1 MHNAKGYIPISL
13 SNGVSIGVTDVI
25 DTGMGT
31 SYVLVAKH
39 AQGDT
44 AFGIDSDSTAVY
56 RGIQTAEGALADTDV
71 PTAVEDEI
79 ELDGEVGNHT
89 FVKM

>member
-1 MHNAKGYIPISL
+1 
-13 SNGVSIGVTDVI
+13 
-25 DTGMGT
+25 
-31 SYVLVAKH
+31 
-39 AQGDT
+39 
-44 AFGIDSDSTAVY
+44 VY